1 MTGISSNLNFITTK
15 GYKLVIN
22 HSILF
27 SQLIDLFVSSFP
39 YFILKKIK
47 VPLYNTTQDKKRQ
60 CNTIQ
65 YKEMQC
71 RTIWK
76 KSRTKN
82 NNKQVNKILK
92 WQRNFKKPKLYM
104 ISRVYLDQCIAKYFF
119 CLFCCCF
126 SLKRD
131 LSKQEKVSVR
141 GNTRGILGWVCS
153 AGWP

>member
-15 GYKLVIN
+15 GCKLVIN

-27 SQLIDLFVSSFP
+27 SQLIDLFVSSFQNLI
-39 YFILKKIK
+39 YKKIK

-65 YKEMQC
+65 GNAMQC
-71 RTIWK
+71 KTIWK

-82 NNKQVNKILK
+82 NNKQINKILK
-92 WQRNFKKPKLYM
+92 WQRNFKKPKLYKF
-104 ISRVYLDQCIAKYFF
+104 SRVFTPVYCWVLF